1 VATWTLVGFNWS
13 RFHTLAPALKNALAS
28 GDLTGVADPEAAAW
42 LLSLDEMPAPEIA
55 CNFVISEL
63 CCADEELRFRGALP
77 DLLIRLT
84 RTEAGEEAADILG
97 RAAVG
102 GSGVEPWFKCDEGLV
117 GILTWAELDRM
128 HRYLQEYVRQRP
140 PRQPRGPL
148 DGLKRLVGVAEP
160 EYDMLDD
167 MLAFVSQ
174 LVSKR
179 LGLAVTMTNP

>member
-13 RFHTLAPALKNALAS
+13 RFHTLAPALKNAVAS
-28 GDLTGVADPEAAAW
+28 GDLTGVGDAEAAAR
-42 LLSLDEMPAPEIA
+42 LRSLDEMPAPEIA
-55 CNFVISEL
+55 CNFVIAEL
-63 CCADEELRFRGALP
+63 CTVGEELTFRNALL

-148 DGLKRLVGVAEP
+148 DGLKRLVGASEP
-160 EYDMLDD
+160 EYAMLDD
-167 MLAFVSQ
+167 LVALVSQ
-174 LVSKR
+174 LVR
-179 LGLAVTMTNP
+179 EGHGLAVTMTNP